1 VTLTVPTYRD
11 RFLAAVV
18 ALLDMVVLWGAKE
31 GNATDCS
38 GSVTRS
44 LKAIG
49 GPDLTH
55 CDNAQKLHDETR
67 MLGAGPT
74 DQPLPGDLVFY
85 GFPPTAAEL
94 EVNPSAGPHIE
105 HVAVVDE
112 FGGVISADGATSH
125 ITSFDVAQANPANR
139 VRRHPTRFYRRDT
152 PLIVVHRNTLVD
164 QLDGVER

>member
-1 VTLTVPTYRD
+1 VLTPPTYRD
-11 RFLAAVV
+11 RFLAAVEQ
-18 ALLDMVVLWGAKE
+18 LLGMVVLWGAKD
-31 GNATDCS
+31 GLATDCS

-67 MLGAGPT
+67 LLGAAPT
-74 DQPLPGDLVFY
+74 DQALPGDLVFY
-85 GFPPTAAEL
+85 GFPPTPAEL
-94 EVNPSAGPHIE
+94 AVNPAAPPHIE

-125 ITSFDVAQANPANR
+125 ITSFAAAQANPANR
-139 VRRHPTRFYRRDT
+139 VRRHSSRFYRRDT
-152 PLIVVHRNTLVD
+152 PLVVTHRNLFVD
-164 QLDGVER
+164 ALDGVSR